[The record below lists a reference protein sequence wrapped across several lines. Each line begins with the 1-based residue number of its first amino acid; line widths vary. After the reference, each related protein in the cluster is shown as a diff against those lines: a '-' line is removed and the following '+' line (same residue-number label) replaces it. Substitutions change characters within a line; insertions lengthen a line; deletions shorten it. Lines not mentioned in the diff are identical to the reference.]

1 MTIIKHGKPQERL
14 RFTCPD
20 CGCEW
25 KARVGESKYT
35 FLGYQMICPDCGYNT
50 NANRQSLV
58 SNSDGLR
65 QKSSFI
71 IDVLSKGVEAEVSD
85 DSP

>member
-1 MTIIKHGKPQERL
+1 MKIIKHGNPKERL
-14 RFTCPD
+14 RFVCPD

-50 NANRQSLV
+50 NANRQSHV

-65 QKSSFI
+65 QKGSFI
-71 IDVLSKGVEAEVSD
+71 VDVLSKDVKTEVSD